1 MIDLLRR
8 LIATNHGYAVIM
20 SADTK
25 NVKLK
30 IAFFFF
36 RLKNFPDYFSSICKA
51 QSTPVTP
58 GLSNQKYMRA
68 KWIKNGGAEKVQSS
82 PIGIHG
88 FGGAVFD

>member
-1 MIDLLRR
+1 MYLKKNASIDVDGWRR
-8 LIATNHGYAVIM
+8 MTDC
-20 SADTK
+20 STTD
-25 NVKLK
+25 
-30 IAFFFF
+30 
-36 RLKNFPDYFSSICKA
+36 A

>member
-1 MIDLLRR
+1 MNRTRKVTRTRLRQ
-8 LIATNHGYAVIM
+8 
-20 SADTK
+20 DTK